1 MTQQRQ
7 VDVPVLIVGGGPV
20 GMTMALCLAQR
31 GIASYLVEL
40 RWAETLPDVKCN
52 HISARSMELFRSL
65 GISQDLRAAGL
76 PDDYPHDVSYRT
88 STLGEEIARIHI
100 PGRNTRLTDHSGPDG
115 HWPTPEPPHRI
126 NQRYIEP
133 ILRRHVQRQSLITCL
148 FRHQVVSFIQDEHQ
162 VTAQIQNLETPDALP
177 LTLNATYMVGCDGGR
192 SMVRKGMGAKL
203 VGDEVVQ
210 RVQSTCIRAPQL
222 IEHMKAPPAWA
233 MFTVNPRRSGNIYAI
248 DGKEVWLIHNYLR
261 DNEAD
266 FESVDRDWAIR
277 TILGVDANF
286 QYEVMSK
293 EDWFGRR
300 LVSDKL
306 QQGRVFVAGDAAHL
320 WVPYAGYGMNA
331 GLADAAN
338 LAWHL
343 SAQIEAW
350 ASPLALRA
358 YEKERHPITE
368 QVSRFAM
375 NHAHEMS
382 KRRREIPQQ
391 LEDSSPEG
399 AAARAS
405 FGQDLYNL
413 NVQQYC
419 CAGLNFGY
427 FYDQSPVMVYDEE
440 KAPDYSMG
448 GFTASTVPGC
458 RAPHFW
464 LAEGRSLYDE
474 LGKGYTLLC
483 FKANEDSSVACLT
496 KAAAEAGMP
505 LKILTV
511 SGTVNVPAE
520 YKHAFVM
527 VRSDAHTVWRGHE
540 LTPSSAQQLVAAL
553 CGLSQQERV
562 MSA

>member
-1 MTQQRQ
+1 MTSEFK
-7 VDVPVLIVGGGPV
+7 VDTPVLIVGGGPV
-20 GMTMALCLAQR
+20 GMTMALCLAKR

-40 RWAETLPDVKCN
+40 RVADALPDVKCN

-65 GISQDLRAAGL
+65 GISEDLRAAGL

-100 PGRNTRLTDHSGPDG
+100 PGRTTRLTDHSGPDG
-115 HWPTPEPPHRI
+115 NWPTPEPPHRI
-126 NQRYIEP
+126 NQRFIEP
-133 ILRRHVQRQSLITCL
+133 ILRQHVQKEALITCL
-148 FRHQVVSFIQDEHQ
+148 YRHQVLGFTQDENKVSAQ
-162 VTAQIQNLETPDALP
+162 VQNLELSGTSAF
-177 LTLNATYMVGCDGGR
+177 TLHATYMVGCDGGR
-192 SMVRKGMGAKL
+192 SMVRKGIDAKL

-222 IEHMKAPPAWA
+222 ISKMKVPPAWA

-261 DNEAD
+261 DQEAD

-277 TILGVDANF
+277 AILGVDDDF
-286 QYEVMSK
+286 EYEVMSK

-331 GLADAAN
+331 GLADASN

-343 SAQIEAW
+343 AAQLELW
-350 ASPLALRA
+350 ASPLALSA
-358 YEKERHPITE
+358 YQKERHPITE

-375 NHAHEMS
+375 NHAHAMS
-382 KRRREIPQQ
+382 KRRREIPAN
-391 LEDSSPEG
+391 LEDNTTEG
-399 AAARAS
+399 EMARTT
-405 FGQDLYNL
+405 FGKDLYEL

-427 FYDQSPVMVYDEE
+427 FYDQSPIMLYDDET
-440 KAPDYSMG
+440 APDYSMG
-448 GFTASTVPGC
+448 SFTPSTVPGC

-474 LGKGYTLLC
+474 LGKAYTLLC
-483 FKANEDSSVACLT
+483 LKPVEPSALAWLT
-496 KAAAEAGMP
+496 NAAAQARMP
-505 LKILTV
+505 LKIMDL
-511 SGTVNVPAE
+511 SGLDNVPPA
-520 YKHAFVM
+520 YKHPYVM

-540 LTPSSAQQLVAAL
+540 ITQTLADELVAV
-553 CGLSQQERV
+553 LSGHLKQ
-562 MSA
+562 AA

>member
-1 MTQQRQ
+1 MT
-7 VDVPVLIVGGGPV
+7 DKHPLDTPVLIVGGGPV

-40 RWAETLPDVKCN
+40 RTSDTLPDVKCN

-76 PDDYPHDVSYRT
+76 PDNYPHDVSYRT

-133 ILRRHVQRQSLITCL
+133 ILRRHVQKQSLITCL
-148 FRHQVVSFIQDEHQ
+148 FRHQVVSFTQDEQQ
-162 VTAQIQNLETPDALP
+162 VAAQIQILDSPGSPAFNLTA
-177 LTLNATYMVGCDGGR
+177 AYMVGCDGGR

-222 IEHMKAPPAWA
+222 IAHMKAPPAWA

-248 DGKEVWLIHNYLR
+248 DGQEIWLIHNYLR
-261 DNEAD
+261 EHEAD

-277 TILGVDANF
+277 TILGVGQDF
-286 QYEVMSK
+286 DYEVMSK

-343 SAQIEAW
+343 SAQIESW
-350 ASPLALRA
+350 ASPQALLA

-375 NHAHEMS
+375 DHAHAMS
-382 KRRREIPQQ
+382 QRRRDIPPN

-399 AAARAS
+399 AAARAA
-405 FGQDLYNL
+405 FGQDLYDL

-474 LGKGYTLLC
+474 LGKAYTLLC
-483 FKANEDSSVACLT
+483 FKPGQEGSVACLT
-496 KAAAEAGMP
+496 EAAALAGMP
-505 LKILTV
+505 LKVLEVPDTV
-511 SGTVNVPAE
+511 HVPPE
-520 YKHAFVM
+520 YQHALVM
-527 VRSDAHTVWRGHE
+527 VRSDAHTVWRGRE
-540 LTPSSAQQLVAAL
+540 LTQKGARELVSVL
-553 CGLSQQERV
+553 CG
-562 MSA
+562 MP

>member
-1 MTQQRQ
+1 MNAKVKHDT
-7 VDVPVLIVGGGPV
+7 PVLIVGGGPV
-20 GMTMALCLAQR
+20 GMTLALCLAKR

-40 RWAETLPDVKCN
+40 RSADTLPDVKCN
-52 HISARSMELFRSL
+52 HISSRSMELFRSL
-65 GISQDLRAAGL
+65 GVSEDLRAAGL

-100 PGRNTRLTDHSGPDG
+100 PGRSTRLTDHSGPDG

-133 ILRRHVQRQSLITCL
+133 ILRRHVQAEALITC
-148 FRHQVVSFIQDEHQ
+148 FYKHQVLSLTQDEHK
-162 VTAQIQNLETPDALP
+162 VSAQIQNLELPDTSAL
-177 LTLNATYMVGCDGGR
+177 TVNAAYLVGCDGGR
-192 SMVRKGMGAKL
+192 SMVRKSMGAKL

-222 IEHMKAPPAWA
+222 ISQMKVPPAWA

-248 DGKEVWLIHNYLR
+248 DGKEVWLIHNYLK

-277 TILGVDANF
+277 TILGVDNNF
-286 QYEVMSK
+286 EYEVMSK

-300 LVSDKL
+300 LVSDQL
-306 QQGRVFVAGDAAHL
+306 QQDRVFVAGDAAHL

-343 SAQIEAW
+343 AAQLESW
-350 ASPLALRA
+350 ASPLALSA
-358 YEKERHPITE
+358 YQKERHPITE

-375 NHAHEMS
+375 NHAHAMS
-382 KRRREIPQQ
+382 KRRREIPAN
-391 LEDSSPEG
+391 LEDNTPEG
-399 AAARAS
+399 ASARTT
-405 FGQDLYNL
+405 FGKDLYDL

-427 FYDQSPVMVYDEE
+427 FYDQSPIMAYDQEA
-440 KAPDYSMG
+440 APDYSMG
-448 GFTASTVPGC
+448 SFTASTVPGC

-464 LAEGRSLYDE
+464 LESGRSLYDE
-474 LGKGYTLLC
+474 LGKAYTLLC
-483 FKANEDSSVACLT
+483 LRPTEASVLACLDS
-496 KAAAEAGMP
+496 AAAQAGMP
-505 LKILTV
+505 LKVLDV
-511 SGTVNVPAE
+511 SKLSNMPPE
-520 YKHAFVM
+520 YKHAYVM
-527 VRSDAHTVWRGHE
+527 VRSDAHTVWRGDEMNQTLANE
-540 LTPSSAQQLVAAL
+540 LVGLL
-553 CGLSQQERV
+553 CGYSSQLN
-562 MSA
+562 

>member
-1 MTQQRQ
+1 MT
-7 VDVPVLIVGGGPV
+7 DKHPLDTPVLIVGGGPV

-40 RWAETLPDVKCN
+40 RTAETLPDVKCN

-76 PDDYPHDVSYRT
+76 PDNYPHDVSYRT

-133 ILRRHVQRQSLITCL
+133 ILRRHVQKQSLITCL
-148 FRHQVVSFIQDEHQ
+148 FRHQVVSFTQDEQQ
-162 VTAQIQNLETPDALP
+162 VAAQIQILDSPGSPAFNLTA
-177 LTLNATYMVGCDGGR
+177 AYMVGCDGGR

-222 IEHMKAPPAWA
+222 IAHMKAPPAWA

-248 DGKEVWLIHNYLR
+248 DGQEIWLIHNYLR
-261 DNEAD
+261 EHEAD

-277 TILGVDANF
+277 TILGVGQDF
-286 QYEVMSK
+286 DYEVMSK

-343 SAQIEAW
+343 SAQIESW
-350 ASPLALRA
+350 ASPQALLA

-375 NHAHEMS
+375 DHAHAMS
-382 KRRREIPQQ
+382 QRRRDIPPN

-399 AAARAS
+399 AAARAA
-405 FGQDLYNL
+405 FGQDLYDL

-474 LGKGYTLLC
+474 LGKAYTLLC
-483 FKANEDSSVACLT
+483 FKPGHETSVACLT
-496 KAAAEAGMP
+496 EAAALAGMP
-505 LKILTV
+505 LKVLEVPDTV
-511 SGTVNVPAE
+511 HVPPE
-520 YKHAFVM
+520 YQHALVM
-527 VRSDAHTVWRGHE
+527 VRSDAHTVWRGRE
-540 LTPSSAQQLVAAL
+540 LTQKGARELVSVL
-553 CGLSQQERV
+553 CG
-562 MSA
+562 MP

>member
-1 MTQQRQ
+1 MNKASQ
-7 VDVPVLIVGGGPV
+7 VKTPVLIVGGGPV
-20 GMTMALCLAQR
+20 GMTMALCLAKR

-40 RWAETLPDVKCN
+40 RSAETLPDVKCN
-52 HISARSMELFRSL
+52 HISSRSMELFRSL
-65 GISQDLRAAGL
+65 SLSQDLRAAGL
-76 PDDYPHDVSYRT
+76 PDNYPHDVSYRT

-100 PGRNTRLTDHSGPDG
+100 PGRSTRLTDHSGPDG

-126 NQRYIEP
+126 NQRFIEP
-133 ILRRHVQRQSLITCL
+133 ILRRHVQKQSLIKCL
-148 FRHQVVSFIQDEHQ
+148 YRHQVLSFMQDENQ
-162 VTAQIQNLETPDALP
+162 VTAQIQNLDQPDSPSFALS
-177 LTLNATYMVGCDGGR
+177 AAYMVGCDGGR

-210 RVQSTCIRAPQL
+210 RVQSTCIRAPHL

-261 DNEAD
+261 DHEVD

-277 TILGVDANF
+277 TILGVDDQF
-286 QYEVMSK
+286 EYEVMSK

-306 QQGRVFVAGDAAHL
+306 QDGRVFVAGDAAHL

-331 GLADAAN
+331 GLADASN

-343 SAQIEAW
+343 AAQIESW
-350 ASPLALRA
+350 ASPNALTA

-375 NHAHEMS
+375 NHAHAMS
-382 KRRREIPQQ
+382 KRRKEIPHN
-391 LEDSSPEG
+391 LEDQSTEG
-399 AAARAS
+399 AMARAA
-405 FGQDLYNL
+405 FGQDLYDL

-427 FYDQSPVMVYDEE
+427 FYDQSPVMVYDAE

-448 GFTASTVPGC
+448 SFTASTVPGC

-464 LAEGRSLYDE
+464 LEHGTSLYDA
-474 LGKGYTLLC
+474 LGDAYTLIC
-483 FKANEDSSVACLT
+483 FKPECHAEVKALKNAADAAN
-496 KAAAEAGMP
+496 MP
-505 LKILTV
+505 LKILDV
-511 SGTVNVPAE
+511 SGHEAIPKE
-520 YKHAFVM
+520 YTHQFAI
-527 VRSDAHTVWRGHE
+527 VRADAHTVWRGDQ
-540 LTPSSAQQLVAAL
+540 LTAANAAQIVAKL
-553 CGLSQQERV
+553 CGYS
-562 MSA
+562 

>member
-148 FRHQVVSFIQDEHQ
+148 FRHQVVSFIQDENQ

-350 ASPLALRA
+350 ASPLALSA

-391 LEDSSPEG
+391 LEDSSTEG
-399 AAARAS
+399 AAARAA

-483 FKANEDSSVACLT
+483 FKANEESSVDCLT

-511 SGTVNVPAE
+511 FGTLNVPAE

-540 LTPSSAQQLVAAL
+540 LAPSSAQQLVAAL
-553 CGLSQQERV
+553 CGV
-562 MSA
+562 K

>member
-1 MTQQRQ
+1 MTSEFK
-7 VDVPVLIVGGGPV
+7 VDTPVLIVGGGPV
-20 GMTMALCLAQR
+20 GMTMALCLAKR

-40 RWAETLPDVKCN
+40 RVADALPDVKCN

-65 GISQDLRAAGL
+65 GISEDLRAAGL

-100 PGRNTRLTDHSGPDG
+100 PGRTTRLTDHSGPDG
-115 HWPTPEPPHRI
+115 NWPTPEPPHRI
-126 NQRYIEP
+126 NQRFIEP
-133 ILRRHVQRQSLITCL
+133 ILRQHVQKEALITCL
-148 FRHQVVSFIQDEHQ
+148 YRHQVLGFTQDENKVSAQ
-162 VTAQIQNLETPDALP
+162 VQNLELSGTSAF
-177 LTLNATYMVGCDGGR
+177 TLHATYMVGCDGGR
-192 SMVRKGMGAKL
+192 SMVRKGIDAKL

-222 IEHMKAPPAWA
+222 ISKMKVPPAWA

-261 DNEAD
+261 DHEAD

-277 TILGVDANF
+277 AILGVDDDF
-286 QYEVMSK
+286 EYEVMSK

-331 GLADAAN
+331 GLADASN

-343 SAQIEAW
+343 AAQLELW
-350 ASPLALRA
+350 ASPLALSA
-358 YEKERHPITE
+358 YQKERHPITE

-375 NHAHEMS
+375 NHAHAMS
-382 KRRREIPQQ
+382 KRRREIPAN
-391 LEDSSPEG
+391 LEDNTTEG
-399 AAARAS
+399 EMARTT
-405 FGQDLYNL
+405 FGKDLYEL

-427 FYDQSPVMVYDEE
+427 FYDQSPIMLYDDET
-440 KAPDYSMG
+440 APDYSMG
-448 GFTASTVPGC
+448 SFTPSTVTGC

-474 LGKGYTLLC
+474 LGKAYTLLC
-483 FKANEDSSVACLT
+483 LKPVEPSALAWLT
-496 KAAAEAGMP
+496 NAAAQARMP
-505 LKILTV
+505 LKIMDL
-511 SGTVNVPAE
+511 SGLDNVPPA
-520 YKHAFVM
+520 YKHPYVM

-540 LTPSSAQQLVAAL
+540 ITQTLADELVAV
-553 CGLSQQERV
+553 LSGHLKQ
-562 MSA
+562 AA

>member
-1 MTQQRQ
+1 MNKASQT
-7 VDVPVLIVGGGPV
+7 VTPVLVVGGGPV
-20 GMTMALCLAQR
+20 GMTMALCLAKR

-40 RWAETLPDVKCN
+40 RSAQTLPDVKCN

-76 PDDYPHDVSYRT
+76 PDNYPHDVSYRT

-100 PGRNTRLTDHSGPDG
+100 PGRSTRLTDHSGPDG
-115 HWPTPEPPHRI
+115 NWPTPEPPHRI

-133 ILRRHVQRQSLITCL
+133 ILRRHVQKQSLITSL
-148 FRHQVVSFIQDEHQ
+148 YRHQVLSFTQHDHQ
-162 VTAQIQNLETPDALP
+162 VTAQIQNLDQPDSEA
-177 LTLNATYMVGCDGGR
+177 LTLTAAYMVGCDGGR

-210 RVQSTCIRAPQL
+210 RVQSTCIRAPHL

-248 DGKEVWLIHNYLR
+248 DGQEVWLIHNYLR
-261 DNEAD
+261 EHEAD

-277 TILGVDANF
+277 TILGVDDQF
-286 QYEVMSK
+286 EYEVMSK

-306 QQGRVFVAGDAAHL
+306 QEGRVFVAGDAAHL

-331 GLADAAN
+331 GLADASN

-343 SAQIEAW
+343 AAQLESW
-350 ASPLALRA
+350 ASPLALTA

-375 NHAHEMS
+375 NHAHAMS
-382 KRRREIPQQ
+382 KRRKEIPDN
-391 LEDSSPEG
+391 LEEQSSEG
-399 AAARAS
+399 AKARTA
-405 FGQDLYNL
+405 FGQDLYDL

-427 FYDQSPVMVYDEE
+427 FYDQSPVMVYDAE

-448 GFTASTVPGC
+448 SFRASTVPGC

-464 LAEGRSLYDE
+464 LELGISLYDA
-474 LGKGYTLLC
+474 LGPAYTLLC
-483 FKANEDSSVACLT
+483 FKPDCEAQVSAVQ
-496 KAAAEAGMP
+496 KAAGEANMP
-505 LKILTV
+505 LKVLDV
-511 SGTVNVPAE
+511 SGHDAIPEE
-520 YKHAFVM
+520 YAHDFAI
-527 VRSDAHTVWRGHE
+527 VRADAHTVWRGDQ
-540 LTPSSAQQLVAAL
+540 LTAESATQIVAKL
-553 CGLSQQERV
+553 CGYS
-562 MSA
+562 

>member
-1 MTQQRQ
+1 MTSEFK
-7 VDVPVLIVGGGPV
+7 VDTPVLIVGGGPV
-20 GMTMALCLAQR
+20 GMTMALCLAKR

-40 RWAETLPDVKCN
+40 RVADALPDVKCN

-65 GISQDLRAAGL
+65 GISEDLRAAGL

-100 PGRNTRLTDHSGPDG
+100 PGRTTRLTDHSGPDG
-115 HWPTPEPPHRI
+115 NWPTPEPPHRI
-126 NQRYIEP
+126 NQRFIEP
-133 ILRRHVQRQSLITCL
+133 ILRQHVQKEALITCL
-148 FRHQVVSFIQDEHQ
+148 YRHQVLGFTQDENKVSAQ
-162 VTAQIQNLETPDALP
+162 VQNLELP
-177 LTLNATYMVGCDGGR
+177 GASAFTLHATYMVGCDGGR
-192 SMVRKGMGAKL
+192 SMVRKGIDAKL

-222 IEHMKAPPAWA
+222 ISKMKVPPAWA

-261 DNEAD
+261 DHEAD

-277 TILGVDANF
+277 AILGVDDDF
-286 QYEVMSK
+286 EYEVMSK

-331 GLADAAN
+331 GLADASN

-343 SAQIEAW
+343 AAQLELW
-350 ASPLALRA
+350 ASPLALSA
-358 YEKERHPITE
+358 YQKERHPITE

-375 NHAHEMS
+375 NHAHAMS
-382 KRRREIPQQ
+382 KRRREIPAN
-391 LEDSSPEG
+391 LEDNTPEG
-399 AAARAS
+399 EMARTT
-405 FGQDLYNL
+405 FGKDLYEL

-427 FYDQSPVMVYDEE
+427 FYDQSPIMLYDDET
-440 KAPDYSMG
+440 APDYSMG
-448 GFTASTVPGC
+448 SFTPSTVPGC

-474 LGKGYTLLC
+474 LGKAYTLLC
-483 FKANEDSSVACLT
+483 LKPVEPSALAWLT
-496 KAAAEAGMP
+496 SAAAQARMP
-505 LKILTV
+505 LKIMDL
-511 SGTVNVPAE
+511 SGLDNVPPA
-520 YKHAFVM
+520 YKHPYVM
-527 VRSDAHTVWRGHE
+527 VRSDTHTVWRGHE
-540 LTPSSAQQLVAAL
+540 ITQTLADELVAV
-553 CGLSQQERV
+553 LSGHLKQ
-562 MSA
+562 AA